1 LNCYLSTALST
12 GRGIRTDKFS
22 RTTLFIGYTTLKAR
36 VYLAGFTMNNGDGL
50 INYLKATATIPSNTN
65 IINY

>member
-12 GRGIRTDKFS
+12 GRGPRTDKFS
-22 RTTLFIGYTTLKAR
+22 RTTLFIGYTTLKAN

-50 INYLKATATIPSNTN
+50 TNYLKATASIPTSTN